1 MRDLTDL
8 MQPETLRIVNE
19 ELLPDE
25 MTLQLESITDMLLAM
40 SKNKRDE
47 IEAIISTHYDAYQAE
62 LKAEIKKASP
72 KTERS
77 H

>member
-40 SKNKRDE
+40 SKESRDE
-47 IEAIISTHYDAYQAE
+47 MEAMIETRYHAYQAE
-62 LKAEIKKASP
+62 LKAEKMLSA
-72 KTERS
+72 
-77 H
+77 